1 MESTVTGMADGMQK
15 RGMARQIQAGKFNV
29 SCFSGHVIFF
39 VFVTRSFRLTNRD
52 DIGDGSA
59 NGSEVERR
67 ADEIFAAAEER
78 DSNGH
83 DVAQVEEDDTDTVE
97 GVESSVRAEPD
108 QAEGGLDDKAADHA
122 VERHAETDVDL
133 LEPVRARHGVIA
145 SKGPDATGSSGGA
158 SSATEDA
165 EKDEWDRE
173 DERADFAADC
183 RTENDGHGLSVGVV
197 EEGVDVREDKGQG
210 NEEDESDDKVHD
222 GGAEHGLGDLRRG
235 RLDFLGHGDD
245 HSSG

>member
-1 MESTVTGMADGMQK
+1 MDL
-15 RGMARQIQAGKFNV
+15 
-29 SCFSGHVIFF
+29 FS
-39 VFVTRSFRLTNRD
+39 VFCETRSFRLTNRND
-52 DIGDGSA
+52 VGDSSA
-59 NGSEVERR
+59 DSSEVERR
-67 ADEIFAAAEER
+67 ADEILASAEEG
-78 DSNGH
+78 DSNRH

-97 GVESSVRAEPD
+97 GVEGSVRAEPD
-108 QAEGGLDDKAADHA
+108 QAEGGLDDEAADHA

-133 LEPVRARHGVIA
+133 LEPVGTRHGVIA
-145 SKGPDATGSSGGA
+145 SKGPDAAGSSGGA

-183 RTENDGHGLSVGVV
+183 RTEDDGHGLSVGVV

-222 GGAEHGLGDLRRG
+222 GGAEHRLGDLCRG